1 MKKNLSCSLEANIY
15 HEVKRRIPVRQVSP
29 LVNNL
34 LKGYLENHKEQELK
48 AAYQDFAKNEKLK
61 KELAV

>member
-1 MKKNLSCSLEANIY
+1 MKKNLSCRVEINVYREL
-15 HEVKRRIPVRQVSP
+15 KQRIPVRQVSP

-34 LKGYLENHKEQELK
+34 LKEYLVNQEQRELK
-48 AAYQDFAKNEKLK
+48 SAYQDFAKNEKLK